1 VQHSTPRLETRRL
14 LLRPLKMLDA
24 PQIQMVFPQWEIVQY
39 LNNKIPWPYPA
50 NGAEI
55 FCSEMALPAMERGEE
70 WFWTIRLKSF
80 PEELIGLINL
90 RMNDDENRGFWMDPR
105 HRRRGLMTEAS
116 EAVTDF
122 WFDVLKF
129 PTLRLSK
136 AIENSASRRI
146 SEKQGMRVIATM
158 ERDYICGR
166 LPAELWEITAG
177 EWRPRKAKVQAVG
190 TRNEKSIESVKIVTK
205 FEEPSHDADYFATR

>member
-1 VQHSTPRLETRRL
+1 MQHNTPPLETRRL
-14 LLRPLKMLDA
+14 LLRPLGMVDA
-24 PQIQMVFPQWEIVQY
+24 PQIQAVFPQWEIVQY
-39 LNNKIPWPYPA
+39 LNSKIPWPYPA

-70 WFWTIRLKSF
+70 WLCTIRLKSF

-90 RMNDDENRGFWMDPR
+90 RKNDDENRGFWMDPQ

-166 LPAELWEITAG
+166 LPAELWEITAE
-177 EWRPRKAKVQAVG
+177 EWRDWKTKIQAFGAPDEKAY
-190 TRNEKSIESVKIVTK
+190 N
-205 FEEPSHDADYFATR
+205 PSKLLRSSKN